1 MTYSGKMNDF
11 SDLDILNLDQALEYV
26 AGEKELLKE
35 LLDAFVKDKK
45 LSYEKLLSLEESDKV
60 EAAKYVH
67 YFKGGGR
74 QLCAQRLN
82 AAGQRLEDFLRG
94 RLESTDEKEVNVE
107 DLNKDFVT
115 AYQEALKAMEN
126 ALGEF

>member
-1 MTYSGKMNDF
+1 MNDF
-11 SDLDILNLDQALEYV
+11 SNSDILNLDQALEYMG
-26 AGEKELLKE
+26 GEKELLKE
-35 LLDAFVKDKK
+35 LLEAFVKDKK
-45 LSYEKLLSLEESDKV
+45 LSYEKLLSLEENDKV

-94 RLESTDEKEVNVE
+94 RLTAEGEKEVNVE
-107 DLNKDFVT
+107 DLNRDFVAT
-115 AYQEALKAMEN
+115 YEEALKAMEK